1 MAAGAVSPSCYS
13 DARAFSLALARYN
26 AIPGMLPQE
35 MSAVFKAVD
44 DNASGFISRRE
55 WMELFGQNSKRRKV
69 EVASGLSGGYA

>member
-1 MAAGAVSPSCYS
+1 
-13 DARAFSLALARYN
+13 
-26 AIPGMLPQE
+26 MLPQE